1 MGKDVH
7 NRMAKF
13 AFSKISAIDSS
24 NREFRSLARSMPSII
39 QVNGLGSAL
48 AFLCAKKS
56 AGNAQEIMYRLLN
69 EWFKDE
75 ACLLP
80 VAQGDLM
87 ERIVNLDSDAYRLY
101 TNESMN
107 ICLWV
112 KRFAEGMIDGGGQ

>member
-1 MGKDVH
+1 
-7 NRMAKF
+7 
-13 AFSKISAIDSS
+13 
-24 NREFRSLARSMPSII
+24 
-39 QVNGLGSAL
+39 
-48 AFLCAKKS
+48 
-56 AGNAQEIMYRLLN
+56 MYRLLN